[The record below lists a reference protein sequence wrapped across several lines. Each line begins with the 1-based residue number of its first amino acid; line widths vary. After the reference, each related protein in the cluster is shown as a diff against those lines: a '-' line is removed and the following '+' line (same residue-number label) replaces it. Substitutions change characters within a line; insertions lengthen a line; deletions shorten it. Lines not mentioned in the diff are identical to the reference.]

1 MIARIFLGA
10 GLFVLGYLVGKE
22 IGRTEAVRDQL
33 RRAAADDDR
42 LPTELQSGRQA
53 PTARVNPPRR
63 PTSD

>member
-10 GLFVLGYLVGKE
+10 GLFVFGYFVGRE

-33 RRAAADDDR
+33 RRAADDDR
-42 LPTELQSGRQA
+42 MPTELQSGRQA
-53 PTARVNPPRR
+53 PTAQVSPRPR